1 MLQAIV
7 NVIDH
12 GMTLQEAVEAPRVW
26 TQGQALEVEPGISDG
41 VREGLK
47 GMGHAVE
54 VTPRVAGGMNGV
66 MFDHAEGVI
75 RGAACYRADGVPAG
89 FSGGAARPSDDPLYR
104 F

>member
-1 MLQAIV
+1 
-7 NVIDH
+7 
-12 GMTLQEAVEAPRVW
+12 
-26 TQGQALEVEPGISDG
+26 
-41 VREGLK
+41 
-47 GMGHAVE
+47 
-54 VTPRVAGGMNGV
+54 MNGV

>member
-1 MLQAIV
+1 
-7 NVIDH
+7 
-12 GMTLQEAVEAPRVW
+12 
-26 TQGQALEVEPGISDG
+26 
-41 VREGLK
+41 
-47 GMGHAVE
+47 MGHKVQ

-66 MFDHAEGVI
+66 MFDHTNGVI